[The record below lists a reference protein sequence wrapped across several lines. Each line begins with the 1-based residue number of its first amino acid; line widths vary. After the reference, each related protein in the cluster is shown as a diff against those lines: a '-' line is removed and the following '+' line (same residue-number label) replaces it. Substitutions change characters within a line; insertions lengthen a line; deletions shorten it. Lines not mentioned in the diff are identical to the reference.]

1 MERAIDGSFILVVL
15 ELPRKEK
22 RAEPSS
28 SSEKKKGAEPPPP
41 GPSHMTT
48 TLIKVKQNS
57 GKETKYR
64 GTEEA

>member
-41 GPSHMTT
+41 GALIYSPSHMTN
-48 TLIKVKQNS
+48 TLIKNE
-57 GKETKYR
+57 GKYWQ
-64 GTEEA
+64 GN